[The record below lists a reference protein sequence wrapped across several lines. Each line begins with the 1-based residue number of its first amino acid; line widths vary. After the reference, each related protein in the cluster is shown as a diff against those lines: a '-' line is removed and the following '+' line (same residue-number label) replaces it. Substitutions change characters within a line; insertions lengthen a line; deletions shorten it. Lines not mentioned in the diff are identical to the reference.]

1 MSTKRVHNV
10 MLRLT
15 EAERDRLDAARPA
28 GEELAAFARRTL
40 LHAVGNATSFDL
52 RRTAAFVV
60 AALSPEITFDQ
71 ALGLFD
77 ENVPTPSEEMA
88 HGRGD

>member
-1 MSTKRVHNV
+1 MSTKRVHNI

-15 EAERDRLDAARPA
+15 EAERARLDAARPP

-40 LHAVGNATSFDL
+40 LGAVDSAPPSDL
-52 RRTAAFVV
+52 RRAAAFVV

-77 ENVPTPSEEMA
+77 ENVPTTSEEVP